1 VGCSAWSAPPRRR
14 TGTPTGAGP
23 RPEGGT
29 EAGNGGRRQR
39 TTAGGDEIAG
49 GNETAA
55 GNETDDGLIDDNPLT
70 DDDDGADDAATLRLV
85 TTDERITQNWN
96 PIAAE
101 YRRYGT
107 FTSLLYDRLV
117 LVDDGEVIPWLAA
130 DWEQVGDAG
139 SRSRCERPTGTTG
152 NR

>member
-1 VGCSAWSAPPRRR
+1 VGCSAWSAPPRR
-14 TGTPTGAGP
+14 TGTPTGAEP
-23 RPEGGT
+23 RSRTAGRP
-29 EAGNGGRRQR
+29 AGNG
-39 TTAGGDEIAG
+39 TAD
-49 GNETAA
+49 GNETADGGEIDGNETA
-55 GNETDDGLIDDNPLT
+55 VNETDDGLIDDNPLT